1 MDVGTYNH
9 KSECNHLPKEK
20 DRGVVFGQALLLYES
35 FPAPCGGGVLSHTM
49 IFHRRIAR

>member
-20 DRGVVFGQALLLYES
+20 DRGVVFGQALFLHEG
-35 FPAPCGGGVLSHTM
+35 FPAPWCVCGG
-49 IFHRRIAR
+49 